1 MLTNIKKNGAT
12 LALALNDEM
21 YVDIQLLLKKV
32 DVYRVFTRCHGTL
45 RLKNSACQIPYK
57 NNENISFPLFS

>member
-32 DVYRVFTRCHGTL
+32 DVYRGFTRCHGTL
-45 RLKNSACQIPYK
+45 RLKNSACQIP
-57 NNENISFPLFS
+57 